1 MAQTDL
7 HMHSSISADGEISPR
22 GLAELCCQEGVTLA
36 ALTDHNDVAGTAEF
50 IWRSAQLGVH
60 AVPGVELD
68 CMQQGNLLHMLGY
81 GMDIANPQLLHRL
94 QEVRGL
100 LAEAGLRLMDAVA
113 ALGIRFDRE
122 QVLGQAKNHAVCA
135 EMIAQSALQLPE
147 NHTHPLIRPLLPGG
161 ELADRPLAGFYWSVC
176 APGKPAYVPVDLM
189 SAGEAV
195 QLIHAADGIAVLA
208 HPGISVA
215 DAAVLEHVLALP
227 LDGVEAFSSYHT
239 AAQAAFYMEKAKEKQ
254 VLVTGGSDF
263 HGRSKPDVRL
273 GAVDWQG
280 YEKKARSMI
289 LTALKQ
295 CCGK

>member
-36 ALTDHNDVAGTAEF
+36 ALTDHNDVAGAAEF

-68 CMQQGNLLHMLGY
+68 CVQQGSHLHILGY

-113 ALGIRFDRE
+113 ALGIQFDRE
-122 QVLGQAKNHAVCA
+122 QVLEQAKNHAVCA
-135 EMIAQSALQLPE
+135 ETIAQSVLQMPE
-147 NHTHPLIRPLLPGG
+147 NRTHPLIRPLWSGG
-161 ELADRPLAGFYWSVC
+161 TLADFYWSVC
-176 APGKPAYVPVDLM
+176 APGKPAHVSVDLM
-189 SAGEAV
+189 SAEEAV
-195 QLIHAADGIAVLA
+195 QLIHVANGIAVLA
-208 HPGISVA
+208 HPGICVV
-215 DAAVLEHVLALP
+215 DTAVLDRVLALP

-239 AAQAAFYMEKAKEKQ
+239 AAQAVFYMDKAKENQ
-254 VLVTGGSDF
+254 MLITGGSDF
-263 HGRSKPDVRL
+263 HGTSKPDVRL

-280 YEKKARSMI
+280 YEEQARSTL